1 MQNVCIC
8 SKYMYSSLVFDSYFP
23 EYIKNHRENNWNY
36 WKRGYELDRYEIY
49 KLGNDYYKM
58 IVPMKHSS
66 FKVHYNKFE
75 DLLNHLEIVVK

>member
-1 MQNVCIC
+1 
-8 SKYMYSSLVFDSYFP
+8 MYSSLVFDSYFP

-49 KLGNDYYKM
+49 KLGNNYYKM

-66 FKVHYNKFE
+66 FKVYYNKFE

>member
-1 MQNVCIC
+1 MCR
-8 SKYMYSSLVFDSYFP
+8 LVELDNYFP

-58 IVPMKHSS
+58 IVPMKHNS